1 MHAQQQRAQAD
12 QELVQ
17 MSIRMSR
24 AENLQKDEVWKLQA
38 KYDVQMAG
46 TTSLCSHYR
55 DCLTSLFS
63 LS

>member
-17 MSIRMSR
+17 ISIQMSK
-24 AENLQKDEVWKLQA
+24 AENLQKDELWKLQA

-46 TTSLCSHYR
+46 TAELCSHYR